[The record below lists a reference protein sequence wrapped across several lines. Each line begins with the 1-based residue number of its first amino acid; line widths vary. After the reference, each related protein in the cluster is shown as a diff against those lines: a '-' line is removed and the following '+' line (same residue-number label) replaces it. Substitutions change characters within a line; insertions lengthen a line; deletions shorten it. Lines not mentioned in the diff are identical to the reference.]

1 MMTVVE
7 APAVPRVLIAESDP
21 WAREMLSELVL
32 DVRCDAQLE
41 VCPDGKQAVELMR
54 GFIPDLVIAS
64 RELPGVDGL
73 SLLRGVRMLKRQP
86 PVRFILLSNRN
97 DSASVREAV
106 QLAPTAYLTK
116 PLNIDNL
123 RQRLVTL
130 LSPDGAQI
138 ACAVPAL
145 APGVGLDAFLDKR
158 RELADGGPLFVDVRD
173 VLVRSLG
180 PAGVDLK
187 KLEQEL
193 INDPHVTAVL
203 IAAANSASQHQG
215 KPQQT
220 LAQALTVLGATQSA
234 NLVQGLALKRGAML
248 TDPSLILQ
256 ASQIWD
262 VSRRTAGYARILA
275 RTLDLD
281 HERCYCAGLLRGLG
295 DLSVIRCLQE
305 WLQAGGTLDE
315 AIIAHSLEQYAA
327 AFGSALRTRW
337 RLPLELRE
345 LIAAVYQ
352 YNTGVYTR
360 EVLAMNLAG
369 QMGRLGEEDPLEA
382 LAKSKSARLLK
393 VNASD
398 LERVRNK
405 LVA

>member
-1 MMTVVE
+1 MTVVE
-7 APAVPRVLIAESDP
+7 APAVPRVLIAEADP

-32 DVRCDAQLE
+32 DVRRDAQLD
-41 VCPDGKQAVELMR
+41 VCSDGKQAVELMR
-54 GFIPDLVIAS
+54 GFLPDLVIAC

-73 SLLRGVRMLKRQP
+73 SLLRGVRLLRRQP

-116 PLNIDNL
+116 PLNIEGL
-123 RQRLVTL
+123 RHRLEVL
-130 LSPDGAQI
+130 LLKEGDQVART
-138 ACAVPAL
+138 VPAL
-145 APGVGLDAFLDKR
+145 TPGMGLDAFLDKR
-158 RELADGGPLFVDVRD
+158 RELADGGPLYVDVRD
-173 VLVRSLG
+173 VIARSRG
-180 PAGVDLK
+180 PAGIDLK
-187 KLEQEL
+187 LLEKEL
-193 INDPHVTAVL
+193 SEDPHVTAVL

-215 KPQQT
+215 KPLQT
-220 LAQALTVLGATQSA
+220 LVQALTTLGATQSA
-234 NLVQGLALKRGAML
+234 NLVQGLALKRGAIL
-248 TDPSLILQ
+248 TDAALILQ
-256 ASQIWD
+256 ASEVWD

-305 WLQAGGTLDE
+305 WLLSGGTLDE
-315 AIIAHSLEQYAA
+315 TSIAHALEQYAA

-369 QMGRLGEEDPLEA
+369 QMGRLGQEDPLEA

-405 LVA
+405 WVA

>member
-7 APAVPRVLIAESDP
+7 APAVPRVLIAEADP

-32 DVRCDAQLE
+32 DVRCDAQLD
-41 VCPDGKQAVELMR
+41 VCSDGKQAVELMR

-73 SLLRGVRMLKRQP
+73 TLLRGVRMLKRQP

-116 PLNIDNL
+116 PLNMDSL

-130 LSPDGAQI
+130 LSPDGEQV

-145 APGVGLDAFLDKR
+145 APGLGLDAFLEKR
-158 RELADGGPLFVDVRD
+158 RELADGGPLYVDVRE
-173 VLVRSLG
+173 VIARSRT

-187 KLEQEL
+187 KLELEL

-220 LAQALTVLGATQSA
+220 LAQALATLGATQSA
-234 NLVQGLALKRGAML
+234 NLVQGLALKRGAIL
-248 TDPSLILQ
+248 TDAGLILQ

-262 VSRRTAGYARILA
+262 VSHRTAGYARILA

-281 HERCYCAGLLRGLG
+281 HDRCYCAGLLRGLG

-305 WLQAGGTLDE
+305 WVHAGGTLDD
-315 AIIAHSLEQYAA
+315 ATISRALEQYAA

-369 QMGRLGEEDPLEA
+369 QMGRLGEEDPLET

-393 VNASD
+393 VNVSD
-398 LERVRNK
+398 LERVRSK

>member
-1 MMTVVE
+1 MTVVE
-7 APAVPRVLIAESDP
+7 APAVPRVLIAEADP

-32 DVRCDAQLE
+32 NVRCDAQLD
-41 VCPDGKQAVELMR
+41 VCTDGKQAIELMR
-54 GFIPDLVIAS
+54 GYIPDLVIAS

-73 SLLRGVRMLKRQP
+73 SLLRGVRLLKRQP

-106 QLAPTAYLTK
+106 QLAPTAYLTR

-123 RQRLVTL
+123 RQRLEHL
-130 LSPDGAQI
+130 LLKDGAQV
-138 ACAVPAL
+138 ACEVPAL
-145 APGVGLDAFLDKR
+145 APGVGLDAFLEQR
-158 RELADGGPLFVDVRD
+158 RELADGGPLYVDVRD
-173 VLVRSLG
+173 VLARSRS

-187 KLEQEL
+187 ALEHEL
-193 INDPHVTAVL
+193 IEDPHVTAVL

-220 LAQALTVLGATQSA
+220 LGQALSVLGGVQSA
-234 NLVQGLALKRGAML
+234 NLVQGLALKRGAIL
-248 TDPSLILQ
+248 TDAALILQ
-256 ASQIWD
+256 ASDIWD
-262 VSRRTAGYARILA
+262 VSRRTAGYAQILA
-275 RTLDLD
+275 RSLELD

-305 WLQAGGTLDE
+305 WLQGGGKLDDVT
-315 AIIAHSLEQYAA
+315 IAHALEHYAA

-369 QMGRLGEEDPLEA
+369 QMGRLNQEDPVEA

-393 VNASD
+393 INASD
-398 LERVRNK
+398 LERVRSK

>member
-7 APAVPRVLIAESDP
+7 APSVPRVLIAEADP

-32 DVRCDAQLE
+32 NVRCDAQLD
-41 VCPDGKQAVELMR
+41 VCPDGKQAVDLMR

-73 SLLRGVRMLKRQP
+73 SLLRGVRMLKRQT
-86 PVRFILLSNRN
+86 PVRFILLSSRS

-123 RQRLVTL
+123 RQRLENL
-130 LSPDGAQI
+130 LLRDGAHV
-138 ACAVPAL
+138 ACEVPAL
-145 APGVGLDAFLDKR
+145 APGVGLDAFLEKR
-158 RELADGGPLFVDVRD
+158 RELADGGPLYVDVRE
-173 VLVRSLG
+173 VLTRSRNA
-180 PAGVDLK
+180 AGVDLK
-187 KLEQEL
+187 LLEHEL
-193 INDPHVTAVL
+193 IEDPHVTAVL
-203 IAAANSASQHQG
+203 IAASNSASQHQG

-220 LAQALTVLGATQSA
+220 LGQALTTLGATQSA
-234 NLVQGLALKRGAML
+234 NLVQGLALKRGAIL
-248 TDPSLILQ
+248 TDANLILQ
-256 ASQIWD
+256 ARQIWD

-275 RTLDLD
+275 RTLDLN
-281 HERCYCAGLLRGLG
+281 HERCYCAGLLRSLG
-295 DLSVIRCLQE
+295 DLSVVRCLQE

-315 AIIAHSLEQYAA
+315 TTITRALEHYSA

-369 QMGRLGEEDPLEA
+369 QMGRLGLEDPLEA

-393 VNASD
+393 VNATD

>member
-1 MMTVVE
+1 MTVVE
-7 APAVPRVLIAESDP
+7 AAAIPRVLIAEADP
-21 WAREMLSELVL
+21 WVREMLSELVL
-32 DVRCDAQLE
+32 DVRRDAQLN

-73 SLLRGVRMLKRQP
+73 SLLRGVRMLRRQP
-86 PVRFILLSNRN
+86 AVRFILLSSRS

-116 PLNIDNL
+116 PLNIENL
-123 RQRLVTL
+123 RHRLEIL
-130 LSPDGAQI
+130 LLENGPQVATEL
-138 ACAVPAL
+138 PPMT
-145 APGVGLDAFLDKR
+145 PGMGLDAFLDKR

-173 VLVRSLG
+173 VIARSRS

-187 KLEQEL
+187 LLEQGL
-193 INDPHVTAVL
+193 INDPHITAVL

-220 LAQALTVLGATQSA
+220 LAQALTTLGATQSA
-234 NLVQGLALKRGAML
+234 NLVQGLALKRGAIL
-248 TDPSLILQ
+248 TDEMLILQ
-256 ASQIWD
+256 ASQVWD
-262 VSRRTAGYARILA
+262 ISRRTAGYARILA

-305 WLQAGGTLDE
+305 WQQAGGTLDE
-315 AIIAHSLEQYAA
+315 AIIARAVEQYAA

-369 QMGRLGEEDPLEA
+369 QMGRLGQEDPLEA

-398 LERVRNK
+398 LVRVRNK